1 MPKMNNNQNHI
12 CLSDK
17 SNYIKRK
24 CFITGQP
31 CSHKTKIQRLREEN
45 HKKGILTTFVVMS
58 FTGLGFSMYEMYV
71 RELEALI
78 KSYCSLKITKENCE
92 LTVHDPSDKKKGS
105 SFKHKEIAKV
115 QFMRADLEVS
125 TGHVVCNRVCD
136 PIQQADIVVVDVS
149 HPNPNVFYELGL
161 ALSMGKYVLPICFSK
176 KYYYKE
182 PDPEGKGRD
191 EYNIEYFPWMK
202 ELYQYFS
209 LYCLALSAPKKYPS
223 FSKSLECEKY
233 TQFSFSD
240 EKTHVAVD
248 KIMYA
253 LLSDGVIG
261 GEDGTDNSKDT
272 LMLYSEKGLED
283 KKQFPIVLKNV
294 KKLAEA
300 LSNSELFCGNRIMV
314 LAQDDKLYEQ
324 DKDMPTG
331 CPIGYNVADITK
343 YGINKAM
350 EQMAK
355 DIVYFDTSEKGD
367 SDQNDVSLPNYSD
380 VFLAY
385 GRSPLFMERIRQ
397 CVHHELKFFAHT
409 IGDNNPSG
417 SDNADKNPRDIASSE
432 EETDAVKTDYDNN
445 IDNLNEI
452 KKEFGG
458 QDYSFISLLST
469 LFCNLFCNNAKN
481 ANDIPE
487 LKTPTYT
494 YLNVMISY
502 MRYANQVFVDTHAN
516 DIVSYFWLGVCHAAG
531 VDTARIE
538 RNYTEADKKLE
549 ENKKTFDKSMNREI
563 QYFKSIRSVFDVAG
577 LWCAYINAN
586 NIKDFI
592 EQLYQVEI
600 GIYEHHHAYIKDG
613 EQNSEAKIG
622 QCERYYRHEFWQRIC
637 EYPIDF
643 VIGGTNDNTGT
654 SRVKN
659 IRQSIGAWDEITSML
674 LIRQMLHYQKNNL
687 INLTIVP
694 MNPQK
699 EFSPKTTHCTV
710 FIGDDQVNNG
720 CKSFVES
727 KRKLSENQNSIEYI
741 DHSYQAGGQGQNEG
755 GQGQNEGDQGQNK
768 EKCEQYIQR
777 CLNPL
782 GNFPS
787 DNSTSPKPFTW
798 IQLSE
803 ACLNCLENKKASN
816 CEPLNKINNGKS
828 KITVYG
834 GLILEHRCGNNKD
847 FQNNVYIMGGNGIAT
862 YAIAS
867 IFVNPKLQ
875 TDIKKSD
882 MRCKL
887 LTELQQ
893 QIRKRYVDHCVSV
906 LNGTQLQKR
915 WKAYIREKKTRK
927 NMLEKTLQ
935 YMAKMLSSRFLPFLS
950 KDEALGLRRS
960 LEYYLQELFER
971 DMRVWRN
978 RAAGKETEALTDEKI
993 KKLCRIKDLQ
1003 MENARKMWGS
1013 YTHNILVE
1021 FLIKKIVDCLL
1032 SPLEKAYYVEAVF
1045 AIDVEQEINKTKDYW
1060 NTIEIHGIS
1069 LANLVISLPGKRQAA
1084 KLKRG

>member
-1 MPKMNNNQNHI
+1 
-12 CLSDK
+12 
-17 SNYIKRK
+17 
-24 CFITGQP
+24 
-31 CSHKTKIQRLREEN
+31 
-45 HKKGILTTFVVMS
+45 
-58 FTGLGFSMYEMYV
+58 
-71 RELEALI
+71 
-78 KSYCSLKITKENCE
+78 
-92 LTVHDPSDKKKGS
+92 
-105 SFKHKEIAKV
+105 
-115 QFMRADLEVS
+115 
-125 TGHVVCNRVCD
+125 
-136 PIQQADIVVVDVS
+136 
-149 HPNPNVFYELGL
+149 
-161 ALSMGKYVLPICFSK
+161 
-176 KYYYKE
+176 
-182 PDPEGKGRD
+182 
-191 EYNIEYFPWMK
+191 
-202 ELYQYFS
+202 
-209 LYCLALSAPKKYPS
+209 
-223 FSKSLECEKY
+223 
-233 TQFSFSD
+233 
-240 EKTHVAVD
+240 
-248 KIMYA
+248 
-253 LLSDGVIG
+253 
-261 GEDGTDNSKDT
+261 
-272 LMLYSEKGLED
+272 
-283 KKQFPIVLKNV
+283 
-294 KKLAEA
+294 
-300 LSNSELFCGNRIMV
+300 
-314 LAQDDKLYEQ
+314 
-324 DKDMPTG
+324 
-331 CPIGYNVADITK
+331 
-343 YGINKAM
+343 
-350 EQMAK
+350 
-355 DIVYFDTSEKGD
+355 
-367 SDQNDVSLPNYSD
+367 
-380 VFLAY
+380 
-385 GRSPLFMERIRQ
+385 
-397 CVHHELKFFAHT
+397 
-409 IGDNNPSG
+409 
-417 SDNADKNPRDIASSE
+417 
-432 EETDAVKTDYDNN
+432 
-445 IDNLNEI
+445 
-452 KKEFGG
+452 
-458 QDYSFISLLST
+458 
-469 LFCNLFCNNAKN
+469 
-481 ANDIPE
+481 
-487 LKTPTYT
+487 
-494 YLNVMISY
+494 

-531 VDTARIE
+531 VDTVRIE

-643 VIGGTNDNTGT
+643 VIGGTNDDTGT
-654 SRVKN
+654 SEVKN

-710 FIGDDQVNNG
+710 FIGDDQVNKG
-720 CKSFVES
+720 CQSFVKS
-727 KRKLSENQNSIEYI
+727 KRKPSENQKKYI
-741 DHSYQAGGQGQNEG
+741 DHGYQAGGQGQNEG
-755 GQGQNEGDQGQNK
+755 K
-768 EKCEQYIQR
+768 FKQYIQR

-803 ACLNCLENKKASN
+803 VCLNCLKNKKASN

-915 WKAYIREKKTRK
+915 WKAYIREEKTRK
-927 NMLEKTLQ
+927 DMLEKTLQ

-978 RAAGKETEALTDEKI
+978 RAAGKETEALTDKGI
-993 KKLCRIKDLQ
+993 KDLFEIEDLQ

-1013 YTHNILVE
+1013 YTHNILVD
-1021 FLIKKIVDCLL
+1021 FLIDEIVDCLL
-1032 SPLEKAYYVEAVF
+1032 SPLENAYYVEAVF
-1045 AIDVEQEINKTKDYW
+1045 AIDVEQEITKTKDYW
-1060 NTIEIHGIS
+1060 DTIEIHGIS
-1069 LANLVISLPGKRQAA
+1069 LANQDISVPGKDKQRS
-1084 KLKRG
+1084 

>member
-1 MPKMNNNQNHI
+1 MSEMNNNQNHI

-78 KSYCSLKITKENCE
+78 KRHSRLIVIENGYELAVDTSFQEDGGDSQGNDGEKHESYVYEKIK
-92 LTVHDPSDKKKGS
+92 
-105 SFKHKEIAKV
+105 KV

-209 LYCLALSAPKKYPS
+209 LYCLALSAPKKYPT

-432 EETDAVKTDYDNN
+432 EETDAVKTDYNDN
-445 IDNLNEI
+445 IRNLNEI
-452 KKEFGG
+452 KEEFGG
-458 QDYSFISLLST
+458 RKTALFICFLRYFVICFAIT
-469 LFCNLFCNNAKN
+469 
-481 ANDIPE
+481 P
-487 LKTPTYT
+487 KTPT
-494 YLNVMISY
+494 I
-502 MRYANQVFVDTHAN
+502 
-516 DIVSYFWLGVCHAAG
+516 
-531 VDTARIE
+531 
-538 RNYTEADKKLE
+538 
-549 ENKKTFDKSMNREI
+549 
-563 QYFKSIRSVFDVAG
+563 
-577 LWCAYINAN
+577 
-586 NIKDFI
+586 
-592 EQLYQVEI
+592 
-600 GIYEHHHAYIKDG
+600 
-613 EQNSEAKIG
+613 
-622 QCERYYRHEFWQRIC
+622 
-637 EYPIDF
+637 
-643 VIGGTNDNTGT
+643 
-654 SRVKN
+654 
-659 IRQSIGAWDEITSML
+659 
-674 LIRQMLHYQKNNL
+674 
-687 INLTIVP
+687 
-694 MNPQK
+694 
-699 EFSPKTTHCTV
+699 
-710 FIGDDQVNNG
+710 
-720 CKSFVES
+720 
-727 KRKLSENQNSIEYI
+727 
-741 DHSYQAGGQGQNEG
+741 
-755 GQGQNEGDQGQNK
+755 
-768 EKCEQYIQR
+768 
-777 CLNPL
+777 
-782 GNFPS
+782 FP
-787 DNSTSPKPFTW
+787 N
-798 IQLSE
+798 
-803 ACLNCLENKKASN
+803 
-816 CEPLNKINNGKS
+816 
-828 KITVYG
+828 
-834 GLILEHRCGNNKD
+834 
-847 FQNNVYIMGGNGIAT
+847 
-862 YAIAS
+862 
-867 IFVNPKLQ
+867 
-875 TDIKKSD
+875 
-882 MRCKL
+882 
-887 LTELQQ
+887 
-893 QIRKRYVDHCVSV
+893 
-906 LNGTQLQKR
+906 
-915 WKAYIREKKTRK
+915 
-927 NMLEKTLQ
+927 
-935 YMAKMLSSRFLPFLS
+935 
-950 KDEALGLRRS
+950 
-960 LEYYLQELFER
+960 
-971 DMRVWRN
+971 
-978 RAAGKETEALTDEKI
+978 
-993 KKLCRIKDLQ
+993 
-1003 MENARKMWGS
+1003 
-1013 YTHNILVE
+1013 
-1021 FLIKKIVDCLL
+1021 
-1032 SPLEKAYYVEAVF
+1032 
-1045 AIDVEQEINKTKDYW
+1045 
-1060 NTIEIHGIS
+1060 
-1069 LANLVISLPGKRQAA
+1069 
-1084 KLKRG
+1084 